1 MPNDIRTSPPIS
13 SSLEDYLEAIA
24 EIIAENDHA
33 HTKDIAEKLHVTM
46 PSVTNALQTLYAR
59 DLIVY
64 QPHMP
69 VSLTARGAEQAAV
82 IRHRHVAMKKFF
94 QDVLKLDAQ
103 EADEAACRI
112 EHVIGEKV
120 MSRFIVLAKTIA
132 NREDCKPLR
141 DFLNQTMPQ
150 LCVEDGVDLISLS
163 ELPIGRQGVVVHV
176 DENLRALKKFADL
189 GLVRGTLLQM
199 EGHAPFGDL
208 LRVKVMCSSLSLR
221 RKDAAHIWLK
231 QMS

>member
-1 MPNDIRTSPPIS
+1 MPSDHPKPSPIS

-24 EIIAENDHA
+24 EIIEEKDHA
-33 HTKDIAEKLHVTM
+33 HTKDIADKLHVTM

-59 DLIVY
+59 GLIVY
-64 QPHMP
+64 QPHVP
-69 VSLTARGAEQAAV
+69 VSLTARGAEKAAV

-94 QDVLKLDAQ
+94 QDILKLDVKD
-103 EADEAACRI
+103 ADEAACRI

-150 LCVEDGVDLISLS
+150 LCVENDVELISLS
-163 ELPIGRQGVVVHV
+163 ELPVGRQGVVVHV
-176 DENLRALKKFADL
+176 DDNLRALKKFADL

-208 LRVKVMCSSLSLR
+208 LRVRVMCSSLSLR

-231 QMS
+231 VMT

>member
-1 MPNDIRTSPPIS
+1 MAIDTRKSLPIS

-24 EIIAENDHA
+24 EIVEENGHA
-33 HTKDIAEKLHVTM
+33 HTKDIAEKLRVTM
-46 PSVTNALQTLYAR
+46 PSVTNALQTLHAR
-59 DLIVY
+59 GLIAY

-82 IRHRHVAMKKFF
+82 IRHRHLAMKKFF
-94 QDVLKLDAQ
+94 QDILKLDEK

-141 DFLNQTMPQ
+141 DFLDQAMPQ
-150 LCVEDGVDLISLS
+150 LCAEDDVDLISLS
-163 ELPIGRQGVVVHV
+163 ELPIGKQGVVVHV

-208 LRVKVMCSSLSLR
+208 LRVKVMCSSLTLR

-231 QMS
+231 PMN